1 MEHKPFPTD
10 LARFVAER
18 IEALFDGNK
27 NAFTEALYQ
36 RLKKTPTRGSSGL
49 VHMVLKGDRPIPRAQ
64 EEAWARTL
72 GVLPG
77 SEERKR
83 FAAMCL
89 DQRAWCS
96 TGGAGE
102 EGAALIGEVRKLR
115 AENAKIKAENARL
128 KGQSTS
134 PRP

>member
-18 IEALFDGNK
+18 LEALFDSNK
-27 NAFTEALYQ
+27 NGFTAALYQ
-36 RLKKTPTRGSSGL
+36 RLKKTPTRGSSGF
-49 VHMVLKGDRPIPRAQ
+49 VHMVLNGTRPIPRDQ

-72 GVLPG
+72 GILPG
-77 SEERKR
+77 SEERAR

-102 EGAALIGEVRKLR
+102 EGAALIGEVKRLR
-115 AENAKIKAENARL
+115 AEVARL
-128 KGQSTS
+128 KAQLARRGK
-134 PRP
+134 P